1 MLRVLTTLNLGCAND
16 PWGDVKVDISFNTQ
30 TGSPSHPDVL
40 ADAHYLPFRDNSF
53 EFARCWHVLE
63 HLRNPH
69 QALREIRRVSGHAD
83 IRFPYDDGLK
93 REAIWGISIF
103 HPWIFWGA
111 MKTRMIHAHLWIIRP
126 EALGDGYQVS
136 LNYHRLFVPI
146 GKKAKYFRR
155 FAFPTVK
162 REWVLTY

>member
-1 MLRVLTTLNLGCAND
+1 M
-16 PWGDVKVDISFNTQ
+16 KVDVAFNTQ

-40 ADAHYLPFRDNSF
+40 ADAHNLPFREKAF
-53 EFARCWHVLE
+53 EFTRCWHVLE
-63 HLRNPH
+63 HLQNPH
-69 QALREIRRVSGHAD
+69 QALREIRRVSDHAD

-93 REAIWGISIF
+93 REAIWGISIL

-111 MKTRMIHAHLWIIRP
+111 MKTRIIHAHLWIIRP
-126 EALGDGYQVS
+126 EALGEGYHVK

-155 FAFPTVK
+155 LAFPTVK